1 MRNAPDHRGVAG
13 TFVAEDLTL
22 QTISHAGIGF
32 LPTGVQ
38 SMLAALLLL
47 SLATPVEPSATVV
60 LKDVHGRSHQPL
72 AVPPGK
78 RVNLVLFI
86 TSDCPISNGY
96 APEINRIVAA
106 YAPQGVAVFLTH
118 VDKDVDR
125 SVAAKH
131 AAEYGFKSTVLLDP
145 AHKLVAALGATV
157 TPEAFVVDQRGAILY
172 RGRIDDRWP
181 SLGVQREPR
190 TRDLRAALEA
200 VLAGKRVPT
209 PRTKAVGCFIPNVR
223 AQ

>member
-72 AVPPGK
+72 AVSPGK
-78 RVNLVLFI
+78 RANLVLFI

-96 APEINRIVAA
+96 APEINRIVTA

-145 AHKLVAALGATV
+145 AHKLVAALGSFPPLLLASSPPHLTFV
-157 TPEAFVVDQRGAILY
+157 SAFA
-172 RGRIDDRWP
+172 
-181 SLGVQREPR
+181 
-190 TRDLRAALEA
+190 
-200 VLAGKRVPT
+200 
-209 PRTKAVGCFIPNVR
+209 C
-223 AQ
+223 